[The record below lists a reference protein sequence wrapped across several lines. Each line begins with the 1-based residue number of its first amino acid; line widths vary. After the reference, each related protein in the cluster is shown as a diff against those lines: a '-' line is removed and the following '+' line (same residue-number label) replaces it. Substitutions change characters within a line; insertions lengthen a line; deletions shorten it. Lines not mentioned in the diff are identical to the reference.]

1 MTVRVTVEKLEK
13 FLFFCFQSAGFGELE
28 ARKIAQHLVEAEAVG
43 YPSHG
48 AYRLCSYLKQSVDG
62 IIDPGAV
69 PEKSADN
76 EPFVSV
82 DGRKGIGIPAME
94 MAVDIAIDA
103 VRQRQVQVVG
113 ITNCGHTGRIGAYV
127 RRAAEAAIV
136 AFCFG
141 GGGRYKWPNVAPY
154 GGARGVVSTNPVA
167 IGFPAGNDQAYYCDF
182 STSTIATGKATI
194 AAATGGS
201 LPEGAAL
208 DKCGGP
214 TTSPHELFDG
224 GCLLPAA
231 GPKGSGLAI
240 MGELLTSAMLGAA
253 HEFNWLLIAFSAN
266 GFRSHD
272 DVIEVAGT
280 FASEVKS
287 TPPSAGFNEVL
298 MPGEIEEARLV
309 QAQTHGVNLSDEI
322 VAELRKSARSVGID
336 ASATLEI

>member
-1 MTVRVTVEKLEK
+1 MVVRVTTETLGE
-13 FLFFCFQSAGFGELE
+13 FLFSCFKSADFGEGE
-28 ARKIAQHLVEAEAVG
+28 ARKIAQHLVEAEAMG

-48 AYRLCSYLKQSVDG
+48 AYRLCSYLKQSADG
-62 IIDPGAV
+62 TIDPAAV
-69 PEKSADN
+69 PEKSSGN
-76 EPFVSV
+76 EPFVSI
-82 DGRKGIGIPAME
+82 DGKKGIGIPAME

-103 VRQRQVQVVG
+103 VRQKHMQIVG
-113 ITNCGHTGRIGAYV
+113 ITNCGHTGRIGSYV
-127 RRAAEAAIV
+127 RRAAEAGIV

-154 GGARGVVSTNPVA
+154 GGARGVMSTNPVA
-167 IGFPAGNDQAYYCDF
+167 VGFPAGNGQAYYCDF

-208 DKCGGP
+208 DKCGDP
-214 TTSPHELFDG
+214 TTSPQELLDG

-240 MGELLTSAMLGAA
+240 MGELLTSAMLGPA

-272 DVIEVAGT
+272 DVVKVVGT

-287 TPPSAGFNEVL
+287 TPPMTGFNEVH

-309 QAQTHGVNLSDEI
+309 QAQTNGVNLSDEI
-322 VAELRKSARSVGID
+322 VGELRKAAGSVGID
-336 ASATLEI
+336 ASEKLEL